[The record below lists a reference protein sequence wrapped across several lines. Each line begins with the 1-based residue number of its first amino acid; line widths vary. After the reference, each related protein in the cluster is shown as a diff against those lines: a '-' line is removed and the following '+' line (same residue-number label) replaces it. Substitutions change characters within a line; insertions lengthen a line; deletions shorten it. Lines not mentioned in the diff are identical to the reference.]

1 MTCQHGWQKTI
12 VSIDKFNKT
21 IGNIVCWITIPLILG
36 MVYEVLARKLF
47 LAPTIWAYD
56 MSRFLYGALFMLGAG
71 YALSKGVHIRADF
84 LYRNFKTKTQGKIDF
99 WLYLLF
105 YFPGLIVFLYMT
117 TIFVQE
123 SIMRNERGMDTT
135 WMPYMWPIKSCLW
148 FGIIF
153 LLIQGV
159 SELFKSYYAMT
170 KGRWPWT
177 RMISHLIDPAIL
189 GFILIGVM
197 LFAIFIGFPISFTLI
212 FLGFVFGYLGFGKLV
227 FYLMT
232 LQFSM
237 VMTEQTL
244 AAVPLFVFMG
254 IMMEQAGLME
264 RLFSAFQMM
273 LAKVRGS
280 LYYAVLFVSVIFA
293 AATGIVGASVTILG
307 IMAAKSMNKSG
318 YDVKLAAGTIT
329 AGGTL
334 GILIPPSIM
343 LVVMGPIMEIP
354 VTDLFAAAILPG
366 ILLACLYAAYTTV
379 RCIINPKLGPTV
391 PEELR
396 AKSMKDVWIE
406 NFFLD

>member
-1 MTCQHGWQKTI
+1 MTDKPTNLDISDEMIAERRGGSSKMPDDMPPWMAKAI
-12 VSIDKFNKT
+12 VSIDRFNKI

-153 LLIQGV
+153 LLVQGV

-170 KGRWPWT
+170 KGRWP
-177 RMISHLIDPAIL
+177 
-189 GFILIGVM
+189 G
-197 LFAIFIGFPISFTLI
+197 
-212 FLGFVFGYLGFGKLV
+212 
-227 FYLMT
+227 
-232 LQFSM
+232 Q
-237 VMTEQTL
+237 E
-244 AAVPLFVFMG
+244 
-254 IMMEQAGLME
+254 
-264 RLFSAFQMM
+264 
-273 LAKVRGS
+273 
-280 LYYAVLFVSVIFA
+280 
-293 AATGIVGASVTILG
+293 
-307 IMAAKSMNKSG
+307 
-318 YDVKLAAGTIT
+318 
-329 AGGTL
+329 
-334 GILIPPSIM
+334 
-343 LVVMGPIMEIP
+343 
-354 VTDLFAAAILPG
+354 
-366 ILLACLYAAYTTV
+366 
-379 RCIINPKLGPTV
+379 
-391 PEELR
+391 
-396 AKSMKDVWIE
+396 
-406 NFFLD
+406 